1 MSQNIAIG
9 KAAILLATLSE
20 NELELLSP
28 ALDNIKYCLG
38 QVGSMNMQ
46 KVISAVETAAKRNG
60 LYTLVCIAKH
70 MHFIMQ
76 SWKEWKV

>member
-1 MSQNIAIG
+1 
-9 KAAILLATLSE
+9 
-20 NELELLSP
+20 
-28 ALDNIKYCLG
+28 
-38 QVGSMNMQ
+38 MNMQ